1 MCLSKTDFEELCD
14 LYPNTAESMKILG
27 LKKRKMFLDC
37 LTMQE
42 VLAATGYKNLN
53 TVVYKGDLRAH
64 RQSQDDDKQLTQYEQ
79 VRANFAK
86 SSN

>member
-14 LYPNTAESMKILG
+14 LYPHTAESLKILG

-53 TVVYKGDLRAH
+53 TVVY
-64 RQSQDDDKQLTQYEQ
+64 
-79 VRANFAK
+79 
-86 SSN
+86 

>member
-14 LYPNTAESMKILG
+14 LYPHTKESLKILG

-42 VLAATGYKNLN
+42 VSAAFAFKNLN

-64 RQSQDDDKQLTQYEQ
+64 R
-79 VRANFAK
+79 
-86 SSN
+86 